1 MNISF
6 EAPDKING
14 LMTITLETADYQPE
28 VDKTLKD
35 YRKRANI
42 PGFRPGQAPMGM
54 IKRQFGPSVKVE
66 AINKMLGEKLYEYV
80 RENKIQMLG
89 EPLPSDKQE
98 QLDFESDKPLTF
110 KFDIAVAPEFE
121 AKLSGKDKIA
131 YYNITVEDKLI
142 DQQVE
147 MYQSR
152 AGHYEKVENFDA
164 EQRDM
169 LKGDLRELDAKGNV
183 KEGGITVADAVLMPQ
198 YMKVDDQKKLFDGAK
213 LGDIITWNPRKAYPE
228 SDVEVSSLLKIQKE
242 EVKDHEGD
250 FTFQITEISRYVKAE
265 INQELFDQTFGEG
278 TVKSEK
284 EFRQKIA
291 DQISQQF
298 KADSDYKFLL
308 DVRAHME
315 KKVGKLEFP
324 EALLKRVMLN
334 NNKDKGQDFVEKNFE
349 ASIKE
354 LGWHMIKEQ
363 LVAAQEIKVED
374 ADLKNVAKEA
384 ARAQFAQYGMS
395 NVPDEYLE
403 NYAAEMLK
411 KRENVDGRELNRLK
425 DTKGWYREETH
436 GREVSVGA
444 ITVESDLQ
452 STGKYRMTAIIDGQR
467 VSHEITQKQYDKFMA
482 VDDYH
487 RMKLFS
493 KVFPE
498 VEMKGNGNG
507 VNVGAAILAALTVGT
522 GVAASIARPRPA
534 PEVYVDRY
542 EANAVYHKPGV
553 IDAATI
559 AAAQFESESVGRQ
572 PSPQES
578 MGIGR

>member
-66 AINKMLGEKLYEYV
+66 AVNKLLGEKLYEYV

-98 QLDFESDKPLTF
+98 QLDFESDQPLTF

-121 AKLSGKDKIA
+121 AKLSGKDKVP
-131 YYNITVEDKLI
+131 YYNITVDDKLI

-147 MYQSR
+147 MYQNRS
-152 AGHYEKVENFDA
+152 GQYEKVEQYDS
-164 EQRDM
+164 EERDM
-169 LKGDLRELDAKGNV
+169 LKGDLREVG
-183 KEGGITVADAVLMPQ
+183 KEGGIGLSDVVLMPQ
-198 YMKVDDQKKLFDGAK
+198 YIKVDDQKKLFDACK
-213 LGDIITWNPRKAYPE
+213 LGDIITWNPRKAYP
-228 SDVEVSSLLKIQKE
+228 DNDAEVSAMLKIQKE

-250 FTFQITEISRYVKAE
+250 FTFQVTEISRYVKHE
-265 INQELFDQTFGEG
+265 VNQELFDQVFGDG
-278 TVKSEK
+278 NVKDEK

-298 KADSDYKFLL
+298 KTDSDYKFLQ
-308 DVRAHME
+308 DVRAHVE

-324 EALLKRVMLN
+324 EALLKRVMMN
-334 NNKDKGQDFVEKNFE
+334 NNKDKGADFVEKNFE

-354 LGWHMIKEQ
+354 LGWHLMKEQ
-363 LVAAQEIKVED
+363 LVAAQDIKVDD

-384 ARAQFAQYGMS
+384 ARMQFAQYGMS

-403 NYAAEMLK
+403 NYAAEMMK
-411 KRENVDGRELNRLK
+411 KRENVDGLVDR
-425 DTKGWYREETH
+425 
-436 GREVSVGA
+436 
-444 ITVESDLQ
+444 
-452 STGKYRMTAIIDGQR
+452 
-467 VSHEITQKQYDKFMA
+467 A
-482 VDDYH
+482 VDV
-487 RMKLFS
+487 KLT
-493 KVFPE
+493 
-498 VEMKGNGNG
+498 
-507 VNVGAAILAALTVGT
+507 AALKNVVKLDEKDITM
-522 GVAASIARPRPA
+522 
-534 PEVYVDRY
+534 EDFQ
-542 EANAVYHKPGV
+542 KLL
-553 IDAATI
+553 
-559 AAAQFESESVGRQ
+559 
-572 PSPQES
+572 QEK
-578 MGIGR
+578 